1 MARKRN
7 ESRPEKPLVPKEE
20 LGPLGNSVEL
30 LNGSCEENG
39 VPAGDASSLP
49 PPSEAKEEGPC
60 EPPSYHTG
68 PYEQKSFIVAQ
79 TADGGIIKDG
89 APSPMGFIPVLAT
102 STVAWVDYSADNFQK
117 EAPEVAALLGFSQ
130 NLINSLLKGSISA
143 YEDLDREMGIL
154 IPAVF
159 VKEFEVYTSILLIL
173 IRKTFIVSIH
183 GAGVQRFNRVRRYA
197 ETIIRKI
204 PLDAKPQDKVTMVLI
219 RLIDENNG
227 TNFDH
232 LREIEASGDKLSK
245 TLADPTTPRNVLG
258 PEIYNMKHSL
268 ITYLSALWAT
278 LDVLNNLRYGDAE
291 LLTDDPRTLERM
303 GALAT
308 EVSGQIGLAEH
319 LSEVLA
325 SGLEVLQ
332 SIYNNQLQILN
343 NKLALVV
350 AWLTILGTA
359 VLVPNTIATVMG
371 NSAFAM
377 GPDDVGW
384 YLAMMAGSTILATAG
399 AWWWIRK
406 QGWIPKEVQ

>member
-1 MARKRN
+1 MARKRS

-20 LGPLGNSVEL
+20 LGPLGNTVEL
-30 LNGSCEENG
+30 HNEVPEDNGSSPERK
-39 VPAGDASSLP
+39 PAP
-49 PPSEAKEEGPC
+49 PPSEPDDAPR

-68 PYEQKSFIVAQ
+68 VYEQKSFIVAQ
-79 TADGGIIKDG
+79 TTTGEIIKDG
-89 APSPMGFIPVLAT
+89 APSPMGFIQTLAT
-102 STVAWVDYSADNFQK
+102 SNVAWVDYSADDFQK

-130 NLINSLLKGSISA
+130 TLINSLLKGSISA

-154 IPAVF
+154 IPALF
-159 VKEFEVYTSILLIL
+159 VKQFEVYTSIVIIL
-173 IRKTFIVSIH
+173 IRKTFILSIH
-183 GAGVQRFNRVRRYA
+183 GAGVQRFDRMRRYG
-197 ETIIRKI
+197 ETIIRTI
-204 PLDAKPQDKVTMVLI
+204 PVDAMAQDKVTMVLI

-232 LREIEASGDKLSK
+232 LREIELSGDNLSK
-245 TLADPTTPRNVLG
+245 TLADPKTPRNILG

-291 LLTDDPRTLERM
+291 LLTDDPRMLERV
-303 GALAT
+303 GALGA

-343 NKLALVV
+343 NKLALLV

-359 VLVPNTIATVMG
+359 VLVPNTLATIMG
-371 NSAFAM
+371 NTAFAM
-377 GPDDVGW
+377 GPEDVGW
-384 YLAMMAGSTILATAG
+384 YLGLMAGSTILATLL
-399 AWWWIRK
+399 AWLWIMK
-406 QGWIPKEVQ
+406 QGWLPKEVE